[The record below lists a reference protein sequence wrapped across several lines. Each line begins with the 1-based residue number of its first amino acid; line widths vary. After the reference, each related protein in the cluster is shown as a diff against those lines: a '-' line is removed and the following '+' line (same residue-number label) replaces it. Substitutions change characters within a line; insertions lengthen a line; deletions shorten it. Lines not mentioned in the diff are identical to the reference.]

1 LSPTSVSDDAQIED
15 YSSSDT
21 KNEEQKEQRIPRFF
35 NSGLKKVNKLDL
47 QSPVFIPSE
56 NATSNDDS
64 PNDDQ
69 NPDQSNPD
77 KPGLTRAP
85 ADSMGNL
92 KKIKTKFTSGT
103 EKSRLKFMMAGIGEE
118 RK

>member
-1 LSPTSVSDDAQIED
+1 LSPTSVSDDVQIED

-69 NPDQSNPD
+69 NPD
-77 KPGLTRAP
+77 
-85 ADSMGNL
+85 
-92 KKIKTKFTSGT
+92 
-103 EKSRLKFMMAGIGEE
+103 
-118 RK
+118 